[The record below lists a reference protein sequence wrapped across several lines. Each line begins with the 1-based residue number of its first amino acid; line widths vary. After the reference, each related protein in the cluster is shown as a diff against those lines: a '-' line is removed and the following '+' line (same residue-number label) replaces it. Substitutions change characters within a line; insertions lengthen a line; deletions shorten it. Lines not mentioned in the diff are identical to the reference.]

1 MPREE
6 PKAYIPTGRT
16 PLRPPTTKTP
26 SSCPSHAV
34 IPMPCHRLTK
44 YDPSIPS
51 LPSSPTH
58 HPNHAIPMPREEPKA
73 YIPTGRTPLRP
84 HPQNTLIPPLPLRQ
98 SGLRAGI
105 QSPEAGRVVLSQIRR
120 GGSPLQ
126 VEHPLLEGPP
136 MEDRSMSGGAKVC
149 TQALSPVSNS
159 TPDTRAQKFT
169 DSTRS
174 LCPSPAARAIW
185 YSCTPRSLMGVGTPS
200 SLLHSLVNFKS
211 LY

>member
-73 YIPTGRTPLRP
+73 YIPTGRKPLRP

-105 QSPEAGRVVLSQIRR
+105 QSPEAGPLVLSASKYERR
-120 GGSPLQ
+120 GQGLHS
-126 VEHPLLEGPP
+126 
-136 MEDRSMSGGAKVC
+136 
-149 TQALSPVSNS
+149 SPV
-159 TPDTRAQKFT
+159 TRFQLHPRHPRPKVHRLHQVLI
-169 DSTRS
+169 SQPRR
-174 LCPSPAARAIW
+174 PS
-185 YSCTPRSLMGVGTPS
+185 
-200 SLLHSLVNFKS
+200 HLV
-211 LY
+211 